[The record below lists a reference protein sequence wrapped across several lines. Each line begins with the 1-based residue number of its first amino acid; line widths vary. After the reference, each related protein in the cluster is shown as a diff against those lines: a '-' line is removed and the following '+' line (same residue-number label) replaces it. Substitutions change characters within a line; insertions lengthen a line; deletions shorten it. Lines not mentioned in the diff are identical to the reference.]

1 MGVIST
7 QGFSFKLIANG
18 TQLDLFDDEEILV
31 SDNIT
36 GLFDIGVLPSDFTR
50 QITVPG
56 TKVNNAFFE
65 HVYDISIVNPYLF
78 ATNTKVPCYLDF
90 DGIYLADG
98 YLQLNQVNVI
108 GNKFIDSYEVTIF
121 GGLSS
126 FARDINRNFLTD
138 LSTLSKYNHTASYEA
153 ISQSWNGGLFGG
165 DIVYPLADYGS
176 GYQFT
181 QGQYQTFGMNTTNG
195 ALTVQNFKPAIRA
208 KAVLDAIFE
217 EAGYTYTS
225 TFLEPYN
232 DLPTVFTVTNNG
244 SGNYV
249 INGESNPTLTLAA
262 GKTYTFNVNAT
273 GHPFWIKTTNS
284 TGSVNAYNIG
294 VTNNGTASGSITF
307 TVPYP
312 APSSLYYN
320 CQFHASMAG
329 GIDVVKSVIDDVYMN
344 CNHSLKYPE
353 FAGIDLETYGQ
364 IKVGAVS
371 GSTDI
376 ALPSDTFV
384 SLPWSNALSDPQ
396 RFWNNNAYRVEKKT
410 NLRGILNLNLNVS
423 CSVNNMPGTFS
434 ANGTFQ
440 IQMIETGSS
449 TAYSLRA
456 LQSYIIFF
464 DQLQQSRTGGINT
477 TYELQ
482 TEFVLDSIPAGNY
495 YFQIKQRPNFAS
507 PTVQPTVTMDPDET
521 TKSYIQITEVNQA
534 ADGRVMDIPS
544 NMPYGT
550 NGIKQIDFLTGLQK
564 KFNLVIYPNKTKS
577 SQFIIE
583 TFNDWYKIGEVKDFN
598 KYINLDKKIAFIP
611 ANNLAVN
618 ELNFTDT
625 LDTDYISQQFSKE
638 ANREYG
644 KQYNIDT
651 TNFFSQGKFEV
662 KTTFGNGPLLRIPG
676 TGLSGSVSGLDPAQT
691 QFSIG
696 TYKVS
701 QESSA
706 ALVCD
711 DFSTVAYYQLY
722 TSTGT
727 LQSGLIA
734 YTDPYGNTPVT
745 AFNYMVQGTGGGGYE
760 VYSLNSITGQIGYG
774 TGYFC

>member
-1 MGVIST
+1 MGVTST

-18 TQLDLFDDEEILV
+18 DTQLDLFDDEEILV

-36 GLFDIGVLPSDFTR
+36 GLFDIGVLPADFTR

-90 DGIYLADG
+90 DGIFLADG

-108 GNKFIDSYEVTIF
+108 GNKFIDSYEITIF

-138 LSTLSKYNHTASYEA
+138 LSTLSQYNHTASYDN
-153 ISQSWNGGLFGG
+153 ITSSWTGNLFNG

-176 GYQFT
+176 GYQYT
-181 QGQYQTFGMNTTNG
+181 QGQLQTFGINTFGG
-195 ALTVQNFKPAIRA
+195 ALSVQNFKPAIRA

-225 TFLEPYN
+225 TFL
-232 DLPTVFTVTNNG
+232 D
-244 SGNYV
+244 SGV
-249 INGESNPTLTLAA
+249 L
-262 GKTYTFNVNAT
+262 
-273 GHPFWIKTTNS
+273 
-284 TGSVNAYNIG
+284 
-294 VTNNGTASGSITF
+294 
-307 TVPYP
+307 
-312 APSSLYYN
+312 
-320 CQFHASMAG
+320 
-329 GIDVVKSVIDDVYMN
+329 DDVYMV

-353 FAGIDLETYGQ
+353 FSGVDLEGYGK

-376 ALPSDTFV
+376 VLPANTFV
-384 SLPWSNALSDPQ
+384 TLPYANSLSDPQ
-396 RFWNNNAYRVEKKT
+396 GFYNNGAYRVEKQT
-410 NLRGILNLNLNVS
+410 NLQGVLNLNINVS

-434 ANGTFQ
+434 ANGTWQ

-449 TAYSLRA
+449 TAHSLRA
-456 LQSYIIFF
+456 LQSYISFF

-482 TEFVLDSIPAGNY
+482 TQFKLENIPAGNY
-495 YFQIKQRPNFAS
+495 YFQVKQRPDSAS
-507 PTVQPTVTMDPDET
+507 GVLPTVTMDPDVT
-521 TKSYIQITEVNQA
+521 TKSYIEITQVDQA

-550 NGIKQIDFLTGLQK
+550 TGIKQIDFITGLQK
-564 KFNLVIYPNKTKS
+564 KFNLVIYPNKIRPN
-577 SQFIIE
+577 QFIIE
-583 TFNDWYKIGEVKDFN
+583 TFNDWYKTGEIKDFN
-598 KYINLDKKIAFIP
+598 NYINLDKKIAFIP

-625 LDTDYISQQFSKE
+625 LDQDYISLQFSKG

-676 TGLSGSVSGLDPAQT
+676 TGLSGSVGGLSPTITQYQVGYLKSSTKPAGPDT
-691 QFSIG
+691 
-696 TYKVS
+696 
-701 QESSA
+701 
-706 ALVCD
+706 CN
-711 DFSTVAYYQLY
+711 AYSYPPFY

-727 LQSGLIA
+727 IQTGLTV
-734 YTDPYGNTPVT
+734 YVDPYGN
-745 AFNYMVQGTGGGGYE
+745 NILTGYGSFVDLANE
-760 VYSLNSITGQIGYG
+760 VWDLDKVTGQIGYG
-774 TGYFC
+774 SGYFC